1 MSLDIYVPRDE
12 RFGHLKMSDFLTF
25 SLKFTVQSLFPAFKA
40 LFDNTPNEFDSFE
53 DVLELYEGG
62 IKLPQGPLLKALIDS
77 IPLEILKDV
86 FHSDGE
92 GLFKFPTPQVI
103 QGIYLNFCMIKSI
116 IFHPLT
122 FGNLNIIGV
131 FRG

>member
-1 MSLDIYVPRDE
+1 MGSDIYVPRDE
-12 RFGHLKMSDFLTF
+12 RFGHLKMSDFLTVY
-25 SLKFTVQSLFPAFKA
+25 LKSIAQSFLPAFKA

-53 DVLELYEGG
+53 DVLKLYEGG
-62 IKLPQGPLLKALIDS
+62 VKLPEGPLLKAITDT

-103 QGIYLNFCMIKSI
+103 QGIYQKYYFSCPRLW
-116 IFHPLT
+116 
-122 FGNLNIIGV
+122 
-131 FRG
+131 